1 MLLTVATVEDLER
14 RVVALET
21 AQHTKASTL
30 RWIAGT
36 LVQIQATVDDHTLR
50 FDKID
55 AQLDKGDARFDA
67 VEASLDCVELAIKGL
82 PADMPG
88 IVGEALRDVLKKS

>member
-55 AQLDKGDARFDA
+55 FRFDKMLNLTK
-67 VEASLDCVELAIKGL
+67 VTRGSTRSKRASTA
-82 PADMPG
+82 
-88 IVGEALRDVLKKS
+88 SS